1 MILAVYGERNNK
13 LYRMFRR
20 KIAVIVTLI
29 VLCGVFSRVKAQGRK
44 FGRLNSLRLSESVV
58 RGNSNLSIL
67 TVLGYRY
74 QFSEELKVGADFG
87 YHSGTYDDHKVKEF
101 NGAASIDFTYS
112 HGRTV
117 EFYGSVGAGYDLFTD
132 ILANK
137 FSYQFNP
144 LAMRIGNGSIAGFA
158 ELGWGYRGLLTA
170 GLAYK
175 F

>member
-1 MILAVYGERNNK
+1 
-13 LYRMFRR
+13 MFRR
-20 KIAVIVTLI
+20 KLAAIVTLI
-29 VLCGVFSRVKAQGRK
+29 VLSGLFSEVNAQGRQS
-44 FGRLNSLRLSESVV
+44 GRLNSLRLSESFV
-58 RGNSNLSIL
+58 RGNSNLSVL

-74 QFSEELKVGADFG
+74 QFSEEIKFGADLG
-87 YHSGTYDDHKVKEF
+87 YHQGTYNDSKVKEF
-101 NGAASIDFTYS
+101 NSAASIDFTYS

-117 EFYGSVGAGYDLFTD
+117 EFYGSAGAGYGLFTN

-137 FSYQFNP
+137 FIYQFNP

>member
-1 MILAVYGERNNK
+1 MILVVYGERNNK
-13 LYRMFRR
+13 LYPMFRR
-20 KIAVIVTLI
+20 KIAVVIILI
-29 VLCGVFSRVKAQGRK
+29 VLCGCFSQVKAQGRK
-44 FGRLNSLRLSESVV
+44 FGRLNSLRLSESLV
-58 RGNSNLSIL
+58 RGNSNLSVL

-74 QFSEELKVGADFG
+74 QFSEELKAGADFG
-87 YHSGTYDDHKVKEF
+87 FHSGTYDDSIVKEF
-101 NGAASIDFTYS
+101 NSAASIDFTYS

-117 EFYGSVGAGYDLFTD
+117 ELYGSASAGYGFFTG

-137 FSYQFNP
+137 FIYQFNP